1 MGSLRSELDKP
12 HAVFIP
18 YPAQGHINP
27 MLKLAKIL
35 HQKGFH
41 ITFVNTEFNHRRL
54 QRTRGPESLR
64 GLPSFRFETIPD
76 GLPQSDAD
84 STQDIPSLCESTSAT
99 CLGPF
104 KDLLARLNNTAVSN
118 APPVSCIVSDGV
130 MSFTVAAAEELG
142 IPEVLFWTTSA
153 CGFLGYMHYTQLL
166 EKGYFP
172 FKVRVIKQDLVGTD
186 CFSMFLSDESYL
198 TNGYLE
204 TELDWVKGMKGIRLR
219 DLPSFFRTTNPD
231 EYMFKFLLQETG
243 RAGRAS
249 AVILNTFD
257 ALEHEALMALKS
269 MLPAVYTVGPLQFL
283 QTEVKDSNVRA
294 LATNLW
300 KEDTSC
306 LEWLDTK
313 EPNSVVYVN
322 YGSITV
328 MTPDQLSEF
337 AWGLANSKKPFLW
350 IVRPDLVTGEG
361 AILPPEF
368 MEETKDRGMLSSWC
382 PQEQVLAHPAIGGFL
397 THNGWNSTLESI
409 CSGVPMLCWPF
420 FAEQQTNCHY
430 ACSKWGIGREI
441 DSNVKRDEVEKLVRE
456 LMEGEKGGEMKK
468 KAMEW
473 KKLAEEAAT
482 SSIGS
487 SHINIEKL
495 INLHLLPPKY

>member
-1 MGSLRSELDKP
+1 MGSLSSELDKP
-12 HAVFIP
+12 HAVCIP

-35 HQKGFH
+35 HHKGFH

-54 QRTRGPESLR
+54 ERTRGPESLR

-76 GLPQSDAD
+76 GLPVSDAD
-84 STQDIPSLCESTSAT
+84 VTQDIPSLCESTSAT

-104 KDLLARLNNTAVSN
+104 KDLLARLNDTAVSN

-130 MSFTVAAAEELG
+130 MSFTVDAAEELG

-153 CGFLGYMHYTQLL
+153 CGFLGYMHFTKLL
-166 EKGYFP
+166 DKGYTP
-172 FKVRVIKQDLVGTD
+172 LK
-186 CFSMFLSDESYL
+186 DESYL

-204 TELDWVKGMKGIRLR
+204 TELDWVKGMEGIRLR
-219 DLPSFFRTTNPD
+219 DLPSFLRTTNPD
-231 EYMFKFLLQETG
+231 EYMLKFILQETE
-243 RAGRAS
+243 RARRAS
-249 AVILNTFD
+249 AIVLNTFD
-257 ALEHEALMALKS
+257 ALEHEALMALQS
-269 MLPAVYTVGPLQFL
+269 MLPPVYAVGPLQFL
-283 QTEVKDSNVRA
+283 QTQVKDSNVRA
-294 LATNLW
+294 LASNLW

-313 EPNSVVYVN
+313 APNSVVYVN

-328 MTPDQLSEF
+328 MTPDQLLEF

-350 IVRPDLVTGEG
+350 IVRPDLVTGEA
-361 AILPPEF
+361 AIIPPEF
-368 MEETKDRGMLSSWC
+368 LEETKDRGMLSSWC
-382 PQEQVLAHPAIGGFL
+382 SQEQVLSHPAVGGFL

-420 FAEQQTNCHY
+420 FAEQQTNCYY
-430 ACSKWGIGREI
+430 ACNKWGIGREI

-487 SHINIEKL
+487 SHINIDKL

>member
-12 HAVFIP
+12 HAVCIP

-76 GLPQSDAD
+76 GLPPSDAD

-104 KDLLARLNNTAVSN
+104 KDLLARLNDTAVSN

-130 MSFTVAAAEELG
+130 MSFTVDAAEELG

-172 FKVRVIKQDLVGTD
+172 FK
-186 CFSMFLSDESYL
+186 DESYL

-283 QTEVKDSNVRA
+283 QTE
-294 LATNLW
+294 
-300 KEDTSC
+300 
-306 LEWLDTK
+306 
-313 EPNSVVYVN
+313 
-322 YGSITV
+322 
-328 MTPDQLSEF
+328 TPPV
-337 AWGLANSKKPFLW
+337 W
-350 IVRPDLVTGEG
+350 
-361 AILPPEF
+361 
-368 MEETKDRGMLSSWC
+368 
-382 PQEQVLAHPAIGGFL
+382 
-397 THNGWNSTLESI
+397 NGWTRKRQTL
-409 CSGVPMLCWPF
+409 
-420 FAEQQTNCHY
+420 
-430 ACSKWGIGREI
+430 KWGIGREI

>member
-1 MGSLRSELDKP
+1 M
-12 HAVFIP
+12 
-18 YPAQGHINP
+18 
-27 MLKLAKIL
+27 
-35 HQKGFH
+35 
-41 ITFVNTEFNHRRL
+41 
-54 QRTRGPESLR
+54 
-64 GLPSFRFETIPD
+64 PSFRFETLPD
-76 GLPQSDAD
+76 GLPPSDAD

-104 KDLLARLNNTAVSN
+104 KDLLARLNDTAVSN

-130 MSFTVAAAEELG
+130 MSFTVDAAEELG

-153 CGFLGYMHYTQLL
+153 CGF
-166 EKGYFP
+166 
-172 FKVRVIKQDLVGTD
+172 
-186 CFSMFLSDESYL
+186 SYL

-350 IVRPDLVTGEG
+350 IVRPDLVTGEA

-368 MEETKDRGMLSSWC
+368 IEETKDRGMLSSWC